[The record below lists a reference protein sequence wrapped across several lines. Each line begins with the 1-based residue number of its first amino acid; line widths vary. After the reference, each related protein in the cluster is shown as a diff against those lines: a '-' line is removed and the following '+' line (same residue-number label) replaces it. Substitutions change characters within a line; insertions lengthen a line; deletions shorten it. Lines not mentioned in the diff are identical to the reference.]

1 MAVQTKL
8 QVRRDTAA
16 NWTSTNPTL
25 ASGEIG
31 FETDTLK
38 FKIGNGSTA
47 WNSLAYQN
55 ASTSADNYAQTLG
68 TKTLVLSGATT
79 PYTIVSVTITTNGS
93 PVLVM
98 VSGDAENVT
107 AGTWCR
113 LQLYRGTTAIGNDVQ
128 LEGSAASENSA
139 YALQFVDAQAAGT
152 YTYNLKLTSIAG
164 GNFNFGE
171 NTGPVIT
178 VVELNS
184 LAGSANLASN
194 LASGA
199 AGSLPYQSAANTT
212 TFLARTATNNQVLT
226 FDSSTNAP
234 YWSTPSSTFNGGTIT
249 NALTVSNTSGVNTS
263 GTFTST
269 IATGTAPFTVSSTTR
284 VANLNVATSGYV
296 VNTATGTN
304 SADLVYGNMADN
316 DQFRIRIGG
325 TATNAGFVE
334 LATADDGTEPIYVRQ
349 YTGVFTTLARTATI
363 LDGSG
368 NTLFPGSV
376 TAPSFTSNV
385 ATGTAPFTVTSTTQV
400 ANLNVAISGST
411 SNVLGGATGGVLYQ
425 SAANTTTSLAA
436 AATNNSI
443 LSYNTGTSAPA
454 WQTPP
459 QAMATLIGYTST
471 VTAAGYTSLT
481 NASTHY
487 QQFTGTSTQ
496 TVVLPNALT
505 LTTGWT
511 YHIVNNSTANVT
523 ANTFA
528 NAATVITIPANTT
541 AMVTCIDIT
550 VNTAAAWES
559 GLTDFSTYVGTGSVV
574 LSPSDTSG
582 ALKYLT
588 ENYR

>member
-55 ASTSADNYAQTLG
+55 ASTSAQNYAQTLG
-68 TKTLVLSGATT
+68 TKTAVASGATV
-79 PYTIVSVTITTNGS
+79 PYTVASVTITTSGS

-98 VSGDAENVT
+98 VSGDAENAT
-107 AGTWCR
+107 AATWCR

-128 LEGSAASENSA
+128 VEGSAASENIA

-152 YTYNLKLTSIAG
+152 YTYHLKVTLIAG

-171 NTGPVIT
+171 NTGPTIT
-178 VVELNS
+178 AIELNS

-284 VANLNVATSGYV
+284 VANLNVATSG
-296 VNTATGTN
+296 T
-304 SADLVYGNMADN
+304 
-316 DQFRIRIGG
+316 
-325 TATNAGFVE
+325 
-334 LATADDGTEPIYVRQ
+334 
-349 YTGVFTTLARTATI
+349 
-363 LDGSG
+363 
-368 NTLFPGSV
+368 
-376 TAPSFTSNV
+376 
-385 ATGTAPFTVTSTTQV
+385 
-400 ANLNVAISGST
+400 T

-436 AATNNSI
+436 PATNNSV
-443 LSYNTGTSAPA
+443 LTYNTNTNAPE
-454 WQTPP
+454 WDSP
-459 QAMATLIGYTST
+459 QLTMAVLMGYTST
-471 VTAAGYTSLT
+471 VTAAGVTSLT
-481 NASTHY
+481 NASTYY
-487 QQFTGTSTQ
+487 QQFTGTTTQ
-496 TVVLPNALT
+496 TVILPNTAT
-505 LTTGWT
+505 LVQGWT
-511 YHIVNNSTANVT
+511 FHIVNNSTANVT
-523 ANTFA
+523 ANTFS
-528 NAATVITIPANTT
+528 NTATVMTIPAGTT
-541 AMVTCIDIT
+541 AMVTCIDI
-550 VNTAAAWES
+550 VANTAAAWEV
-559 GLTDFSTYVGTGSVV
+559 GLTDFSSYFGSGSVV
-574 LSPSDTSG
+574 LSPTDTSG